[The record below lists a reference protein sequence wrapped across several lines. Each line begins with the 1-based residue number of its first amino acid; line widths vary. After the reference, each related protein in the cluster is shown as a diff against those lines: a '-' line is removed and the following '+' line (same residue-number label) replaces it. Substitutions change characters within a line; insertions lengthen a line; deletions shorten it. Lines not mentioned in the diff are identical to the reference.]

1 MSSDAANVVDPRVRE
16 AELNHRLLLDREG
29 RQFVPVAGSRWGEL
43 ILPAPVGAGGS
54 GGGGLRLVTFPS
66 YEFGYLAL
74 ETVKAYARRFPGRVQ
89 LVGLATDDPMNTEA
103 RIGLKKRLWKHVS
116 REEVVAI
123 ETAVVEAALVAGA
136 PAFTGEIKPQA
147 SVRCSTH
154 GDRCHRELHVRTG
167 DRRPDHRTP
176 GLRHLQ
182 FPPHRS

>member
-1 MSSDAANVVDPRVRE
+1 MVPRRFADPAMSSDAANVVDPRVRE

-43 ILPAPVGAGGS
+43 ILPAPGEAEGA
-54 GGGGLRLVTFPS
+54 GGLRLVMLSS

-74 ETVKAYARRFPGRVQ
+74 ETVKAYARRFPARVQ

-154 GDRCHRELHVRTG
+154 GD
-167 DRRPDHRTP
+167 PM
-176 GLRHLQ
+176 
-182 FPPHRS
+182 